1 MSTPLNHSGVEEA
14 VQLKVNWL
22 NWSYKRTEVF
32 TRSLFSCTSE
42 QYADEEEVVV
52 EVIES
57 AESEEEITDAAS

>member
-1 MSTPLNHSGVEEA
+1 M
-14 VQLKVNWL
+14 
-22 NWSYKRTEVF
+22 F

-42 QYADEEEVVV
+42 QYAGASEEEVVV